1 MGDGLQVGERV
12 RWGLLV
18 VEGLLGLL
26 VVEALLGLLLGLLES
41 LWVGLVALGLL

>member
-12 RWGLLV
+12 RWVLLV
-18 VEGLLGLL
+18 VGGLL